1 MKDKIIFWLDSE
13 LLSYSLAYY
22 LQKNLDSELYAI
34 IDITNISKKFFQ
46 EQNLVEFQKT
56 WFYFDNVRPNNKPDI
71 NYLKNIEKKYNIDL
85 WQLAINE
92 RIFYKYNTFHHFTN
106 DEILSILEQECRL
119 FETIINEIKP
129 AFFITK
135 ETIQHKDYLFYKMCR
150 SAGIK
155 VLVCYEPVI
164 GYKCVISQEEHKLD
178 FSEDLSSIES
188 KNRSFEDLQNYF
200 KSFNKSKQ
208 VIDFRDKYRSSNS
221 DRFKAAI
228 KYILFSNNK
237 NIQTHYTYYGR
248 SKLRVLF
255 SEFGLF
261 LKRKYREQFMSNNL
275 EKEINKN
282 EKFIYFP
289 LHIDQERSLLISAPY
304 YTNQIEML
312 RSVAK
317 SIPMG
322 YTLYVKEHPSQA
334 NRNWRSVF
342 DYKEIMDIPNVRL
355 FHPSFPATK
364 LYRNCSLI
372 ITVGGASGF
381 EASLH
386 GKPTILFGD
395 MGYSILPSVTKAD
408 KFDNLSEIIRESLL
422 KQVDPADVE
431 RYVTLLEKNSIDFD
445 WSGMSMEILDRF
457 FYGGHFIDVDI
468 STEMMKSFLNQH
480 QNEFEK
486 LVSGLLSKIEQFKNE
501 G

>member
-1 MKDKIIFWLDSE
+1 
-13 LLSYSLAYY
+13 
-22 LQKNLDSELYAI
+22 
-34 IDITNISKKFFQ
+34 
-46 EQNLVEFQKT
+46 
-56 WFYFDNVRPNNKPDI
+56 
-71 NYLKNIEKKYNIDL
+71 
-85 WQLAINE
+85 
-92 RIFYKYNTFHHFTN
+92 
-106 DEILSILEQECRL
+106 
-119 FETIINEIKP
+119 
-129 AFFITK
+129 
-135 ETIQHKDYLFYKMCR
+135 
-150 SAGIK
+150 
-155 VLVCYEPVI
+155 
-164 GYKCVISQEEHKLD
+164 
-178 FSEDLSSIES
+178 
-188 KNRSFEDLQNYF
+188 
-200 KSFNKSKQ
+200 
-208 VIDFRDKYRSSNS
+208 
-221 DRFKAAI
+221 
-228 KYILFSNNK
+228 
-237 NIQTHYTYYGR
+237 
-248 SKLRVLF
+248 
-255 SEFGLF
+255 
-261 LKRKYREQFMSNNL
+261 MSNNL